1 MIAILPAEII
11 VSAIHEFKDDEPKS
25 DLIIDLDKIDAVHWD
40 FDRKNTVVNYGTG
53 KTFILS
59 LSLVDTMSLLSVGTR
74 GDNQARITAV
84 TMHLEDAISIIK
96 ELKP

>member
-11 VSAIHEFKDDEPKS
+11 VSATNVFEDGEPKS
-25 DLIIDLDKIDAVHWD
+25 DFFIDLDKVDAVHWD
-40 FDRKNTVVNYGTG
+40 FDRKNTVVNYSKG

-74 GDNQARITAV
+74 GDNQAMITAA
-84 TMHLEDAISIIK
+84 TMHLEDAIKILKDIK
-96 ELKP
+96 P